1 MKESSPEG
9 NIKNYIIDDEG
20 IARSQ
25 DGDGL
30 ESWIWAEYGK
40 INTVIK
46 LPPLQTK

>member
-25 DGDGL
+25 DSYIGL
-30 ESWIWAEYGK
+30 I
-40 INTVIK
+40 IM
-46 LPPLQTK
+46 TKKA